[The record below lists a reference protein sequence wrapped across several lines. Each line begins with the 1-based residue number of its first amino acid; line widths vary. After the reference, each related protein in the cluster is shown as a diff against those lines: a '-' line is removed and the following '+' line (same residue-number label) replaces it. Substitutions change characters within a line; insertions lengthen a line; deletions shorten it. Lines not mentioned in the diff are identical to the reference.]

1 MEREYIIKELT
12 ETAIWLLSIA
22 GLLLLVVGGIAYHH
36 IWAAY
41 SGGTLCTIYFSIC
54 AWRNRTDRR
63 KALVNVLIAVALAAT
78 LLAHYLIQSL

>member
-54 AWRNRTDRR
+54 AWRNRMDRR
-63 KALVNVLIAVALAAT
+63 KALVNALIAVALAAT